1 MSARGKLFFYAV
13 LLLAL
18 AFIPS
23 VYAVGFTGN
32 FNGIANAA
40 GMTISLQE
48 VQGRVVGRLV
58 AGGRDYALTGVR
70 SEKGVQGSLR
80 IGGGAADVAFF
91 RMEERPLGVQF
102 LFIPAK
108 ADGKPDLDT
117 AQEYSFLAQGVAVPA
132 DSRYL
137 LAPPASEKVD
147 ILRFIDEYRQW
158 DPRDVARIYAAL
170 DERSQ
175 GLIQLYDHATAD
187 LLWRICSTNPPNENM
202 PQGKLDE
209 LLERQQIACA
219 DYMPLVAAA
228 QKGGLF
234 PEFLRRARFQFEIVR
249 ETVLCNRGQSS
260 ASKCA
265 DVSAL
270 GAPLIVHW
278 RDAASIMR
286 ELAGDAAAAN
296 DSGDAGGGAD
306 QGAMTPYPKAPKP
319 TAPAAAPVSVPLRAS
334 VADVPVEVRPA
345 KVTWREGRAVVKA
358 RRRGIKLPLADPRA

>member
-1 MSARGKLFFYAV
+1 MSAGSRFLFCAY

-18 AFIPS
+18 ALAPQ
-23 VYAVGFTGN
+23 ARAAGFTGN

-40 GMTISLQE
+40 GMTLNLQE
-48 VQGRVVGRLV
+48 AGGRVVGRLA
-58 AGGRDYALTGVR
+58 AGGQDYAVVGAR
-70 SEKGVQGSLR
+70 SDKGAQGSLR
-80 IGGGAADVAFF
+80 VGGGAADAAFF

-108 ADGKPDLDT
+108 ADGKPDLD
-117 AQEYSFLAQGVAVPA
+117 AAREYSFLAQGVAVPSQ
-132 DSRYL
+132 SRYL
-137 LAPPASEKVD
+137 AAPPASEKIDV
-147 ILRFIDEYRQW
+147 LRFIDEYRQW
-158 DPRDVARIYAAL
+158 DPRDVARIYSAL

-187 LLWRICSTNPPNENM
+187 LLWRICSTNPPNENIS
-202 PQGKLDE
+202 QAKLDE
-209 LLERQQIACA
+209 LLDRQHIACA
-219 DYMPLVAAA
+219 DFMPLVAAA

-260 ASKCA
+260 TSKCA

-286 ELAGDAAAAN
+286 ELAGDAAVAAN
-296 DSGDAGGGAD
+296 DNGNAG
-306 QGAMTPYPKAPKP
+306 QGAMTPYPTPQ
-319 TAPAAAPVSVPLRAS
+319 APAAPVAAPVSVPLRATI
-334 VADVPVEVRPA
+334 ADEPTETRSA
-345 KVTWREGRAVVKA
+345 AIKWREGRAVAKA
-358 RRRGIKLPLADPRA
+358 RRRGVKLPLADPRA

>member
-1 MSARGKLFFYAV
+1 MSAGSKLLLCAV

-18 AFIPS
+18 PFIPS
-23 VYAVGFTGN
+23 AHAAGFTGN
-32 FNGIANAA
+32 FNGIADAA
-40 GMTISLQE
+40 GMTINLQE

-58 AGGRDYALTGVR
+58 AGGKDFALTGVR

-80 IGGGAADVAFF
+80 VGGAAADVAFF
-91 RMEERPLGVQF
+91 RMEERPLGIQF

-117 AQEYSFLAQGVAVPA
+117 AREYSFLAQGVAVPA
-132 DSRYL
+132 DNHYIA
-137 LAPPASEKVD
+137 APPAGEKID

-158 DPRDVARIYAAL
+158 DPRDVARIYSAL

-202 PQGKLDE
+202 PQAKLDE
-209 LLERQQIACA
+209 LLDRQQTKCA
-219 DYMPLVAAA
+219 DFMPLVAAA

-286 ELAGDAAAAN
+286 ELAGDTTMAAN
-296 DSGDAGGGAD
+296 DSGGAANNAD
-306 QGAMTPYPKAPKP
+306 PGAMTPYPSP
-319 TAPAAAPVSVPLRAS
+319 PAQAAVPVSVPLRAS
-334 VADVPVEVRPA
+334 VAEVPAEVRPA
-345 KVTWREGRAVVKA
+345 
-358 RRRGIKLPLADPRA
+358 

>member
-1 MSARGKLFFYAV
+1 MSAGSRNLFCAF

-18 AFIPS
+18 SLVTGARAAS
-23 VYAVGFTGN
+23 LTGN

-40 GMTISLQE
+40 GMTLNLQE
-48 VQGRVVGRLV
+48 VSGRVVGRLV
-58 AGGRDYALTGVR
+58 AGGKGYALIGAR
-70 SEKGVQGSLR
+70 SEKGAQGSLR
-80 IGGGAADVAFF
+80 VGGGATDVAFF

-102 LFIPAK
+102 LFIPIK
-108 ADGKPDLDT
+108 ADGNPDIDR
-117 AQEYSFLAQGVAVPA
+117 AREYSFLAQGVAVAP
-132 DSRYL
+132 SSHYL
-137 LAPPASEKVD
+137 AAPPPGETIG

-158 DPRDVARIYAAL
+158 DPRDVARIYATL

-187 LLWRICSTNPPNENM
+187 ILWRVCSTNPPNDILPEA
-202 PQGKLDE
+202 KLDE
-209 LLERQQIACA
+209 LLDRQHIACA

-286 ELAGDAAAAN
+286 ELAGDASVAAN
-296 DSGDAGGGAD
+296 DNPE
-306 QGAMTPYPKAPKP
+306 QGAMAPYTPAPQ
-319 TAPAAAPVSVPLRAS
+319 VSVPLRAS
-334 VADVPVEVRPA
+334 VADVPAEVRPA
-345 KVTWREGRAVVKA
+345 AVTWREGRAVAKA
-358 RRRGIKLPLADPRA
+358 RRRGVKLPLADPRV